1 MVGMRIVDPAFIGPG
16 TDYWWDVGVEHS
28 RDALARFSAVEWADL
43 VEGWSAQSEEWQDQ
57 LAYILGED
65 GAEREV
71 RLLLDMARSP
81 RAEVALRARESLRGL
96 PAGAIES
103 ATRGADPA
111 VSGQA
116 TVEGRS
122 QGRTGNA
129 PT

>member
-1 MVGMRIVDPAFIGPG
+1 MRIVDPAFIGPG

-28 RDALARFSAVEWADL
+28 RDALSRFSAVEWADL
-43 VEGWSAQSEEWQDQ
+43 LEGWSAQSEEWQDQ
-57 LAYILGED
+57 LAYLLGED

-81 RAEVALRARESLRGL
+81 RPEVALRARESLRGL
-96 PAGAIES
+96 PAGAIRN
-103 ATRGADPA
+103 ATLAADLA
-111 VSGQA
+111 AAGVSVRA
-116 TVEGRS
+116 DVEGRP